1 MKQRFCRTH
10 QVTSPYCGE
19 TNALFGVGE
28 IATYLFSAKSPQF
41 VEPKENTM
49 DFAIGLNMEQEFRME
64 VYRSEIKHLTREQA
78 QEYLLEVLRQ
88 AMVKDN
94 VIKQLVKQA

>member
-1 MKQRFCRTH
+1 
-10 QVTSPYCGE
+10 
-19 TNALFGVGE
+19 
-28 IATYLFSAKSPQF
+28 
-41 VEPKENTM
+41 M
-49 DFAIGLNMEQEFRME
+49 DLAIGLNMEQEFRME
-64 VYRSEIKHLTREQA
+64 VYRSEIKNLSREQA

>member
-1 MKQRFCRTH
+1 MKQRFCQTL
-10 QVTSPYCGE
+10 SSGLSICSE
-19 TNALFGVGE
+19 KNALFGIGA
-28 IATYLFSAKSPQF
+28 IATYPFSAESPQF
-41 VEPKENTM
+41 VETEENTM